1 MLTERW
7 LPALVPKSKGVPLC
21 AVFKIL
27 LSFVKLT
34 FGDYFNNVPCIL
46 DGFSISPIFD
56 AGFDITD
63 GQQLAKAI
71 KVSGFNFTPIAD
83 NNNQLISNN
92 SRFISV

>member
-1 MLTERW
+1 MRFL
-7 LPALVPKSKGVPLC
+7 
-21 AVFKIL
+21 
-27 LSFVKLT
+27 FVKLT

-63 GQQLAKAI
+63 GKQLAKAV

-83 NNNQLISNN
+83 NNNKLIDNTSN
-92 SRFISV
+92 FISV